1 MSVFTT
7 VFRIHWKFFIVLRF
21 RLKIFRSNVFPE
33 KYRHQIRNLSK
44 PEFRNRN
51 TRITHLWSLLWCIR
65 CWIGTGL
72 VNSNYKVGYCHFTW
86 SHLLK
91 KYWMENF
98 IFCAV
103 YISHIFHKNETSY
116 GRIQSWSEDF
126 FKKRWRAKSK
136 YPHIQKIHKDNLH
149 ILLYGKSCS
158 HKGM

>member
-86 SHLLK
+86 SHLFHISFTRMRPVTVEFSHEVKTSIK
-91 KYWMENF
+91 KDGEQNQS
-98 IFCAV
+98 IHISRKSTKTI
-103 YISHIFHKNETSY
+103 YIYCSM
-116 GRIQSWSEDF
+116 
-126 FKKRWRAKSK
+126 
-136 YPHIQKIHKDNLH
+136 
-149 ILLYGKSCS
+149 GKVALIKGCS
-158 HKGM
+158 H